1 MTLPALLALLWL
13 QQPPAAR
20 VADVRDV
27 LHGVE
32 ITDPYRWLEDSSH
45 PEARAWIEAQDR
57 HARNILENLPGR
69 AVLERRLAELM
80 RADAAQMPVERA
92 GRYFYLRR
100 RAGQEQYV
108 LCMRRGARGPEE
120 VLVDPHPWSP
130 DRTVSLRL
138 MDVAPDGA
146 WLAYGVRRGG
156 EDEVEIRFFDVEAR
170 HDFPFALPRARYH
183 SVALLPAGEGF
194 YYSRY
199 TPQGPR
205 VYARSPASAEAE
217 DREIFGGGYGPD
229 TAITA
234 RLTGDGR
241 RLLLHVLYGSSGD
254 RTDAFFLDR
263 STGAVHVIARDIPAA
278 FFVHLA
284 GERFFVLTN
293 WKAPNWRVMGG
304 EWERPAP
311 DAWREVIPEGP
322 AVIEHMVAAGGRIFT
337 STLENVQSRLRVFDA
352 SGKLL
357 HRIPLP
363 AMGAIS
369 EISGRWE
376 SDEVF
381 YSFASF
387 HIAPI
392 IYRYQART
400 GRQQIWF
407 RRDVPLDSRN
417 FVLEQ
422 VWYTS
427 RDGTRVPMFL
437 LHRRG
442 LPRDGKRPVL
452 LTGYGGFN
460 ISMTPSFSELAVVW
474 AEQGGVF
481 ALPNLRGGAEFG
493 EAWHR
498 AGMLEKKQNVFD
510 DFIAAAEWLVR
521 NGYTTPSRLAIY
533 GTSNGGLLVGAAMT
547 QRPELFAAVVCRYP
561 LLDMLRYHRF
571 LVARYWIPEYG
582 SADDPEQFRYL
593 YAYSPYHR
601 VRDGVKYPAV
611 LLVTGE
617 ADTRVA
623 PLHARKMAA
632 RLQAATASGKP
643 VLLLDEARAGHSAG
657 LPVSRRARDLA
668 LEVAF
673 MLWQTG
679 ATPESR

>member
-1 MTLPALLALLWL
+1 MPAALLVLLWF

-20 VADVRDV
+20 VLEVREI

-32 ITDPYRWLEDSSH
+32 IADPYRWLEDSSN
-45 PEARAWIEAQDR
+45 PEARGWIEAQDR
-57 HARNILENLPGR
+57 YARSVLEALPGLDGI
-69 AVLERRLAELM
+69 ARRLAELM
-80 RADAAQMPVERA
+80 RVEVAQMPVARG

-100 RAGQEQYV
+100 RVDQEQYV
-108 LCMRRGARGPEE
+108 LCMRRALRGPEE

-130 DRTVSLRL
+130 DRTISIRL
-138 MDVAPDGA
+138 MDVAADGA
-146 WLAYGVRRGG
+146 WLAYGIRRGG
-156 EDEVEIRFFDVEAR
+156 EDEVEVRFFDVEAQR
-170 HDFPFALPRARYH
+170 DLPLALPRARYH
-183 SVALLPAGEGF
+183 SVALLAGREGF

-205 VYARSPASAEAE
+205 VYARLPASAEAA
-217 DREIFGGGYGPD
+217 DREIFGQGYGPE

-234 RLTGDGR
+234 RLSGDGR

-263 STGAVHVIARDIPAA
+263 SDGAVRHIARDIPAA
-278 FFVHLA
+278 FFVHPA

-293 WKAPNWRVMGG
+293 WKAPNWRVMAG

-322 AVIEHMVAAGGRIFT
+322 AVIQEMAAAGGRIFV
-337 STLENVQSRLRVFDA
+337 STLENVQSQLRVFDA
-352 SGKLL
+352 GGRLL
-357 HRIPLP
+357 SRIRLP
-363 AMGAIS
+363 AVGAVSDIA
-369 EISGRWE
+369 GRWE

-381 YSFASF
+381 YGFASF
-387 HIAPI
+387 HVAPVI
-392 IYRYQART
+392 FRHEARA
-400 GRQQIWF
+400 GRQQVWF
-407 RRDVPLDSRN
+407 RRPVPVAGRD
-417 FVLEQ
+417 FVLRQ

-442 LPRDGKRPVL
+442 LPHDGQRPAL

-460 ISMTPSFSELAVVW
+460 ISMTPAFSELGVAW

-493 EAWHR
+493 ESWHR
-498 AGMLEKKQNVFD
+498 AGMLERKQNVFD
-510 DFIAAAEWLVR
+510 DFIAAAEWLIQ
-521 NGYTTPSRLAIY
+521 NGYTAPSRLAIY

-582 SADDPEQFRYL
+582 SADDPDQFRYL

-643 VLLLDEARAGHSAG
+643 VLLLDEPRAGHSAG

-668 LEVAF
+668 LELAF

-679 ATPESR
+679 PTPKSR

>member
-1 MTLPALLALLWL
+1 MLAPLLALLWV

-20 VADVRDV
+20 LVEVREL

-32 ITDPYRWLEDSSH
+32 IRDPYRWLEDSTA

-57 HARNILENLPGR
+57 HARAVLDALPG
-69 AVLERRLAELM
+69 LHEIERRLAALM
-80 RADAAQMPVERA
+80 RADAAQMPVERG
-92 GRYFYLRR
+92 GRYFFLRR
-100 RAGQEQYV
+100 RADQEQHV
-108 LCMRRGARGPEE
+108 LVMRRGVRGSDEI
-120 VLVDPHPWSP
+120 LIDPHPWSP
-130 DRTVSLRL
+130 DHTVSLRL
-138 MDVAPDGA
+138 LDVASDGT

-156 EDEVEIRFFDVEAR
+156 EDEVEVRFFDVEAR
-170 HDFPFALPRARYH
+170 RDLPVTLPRARYH
-183 SVALLPAGEGF
+183 SVALLPAREGF

-205 VYARSPASAEAE
+205 VYGRLPASAEAS
-217 DREIFGGGYGPD
+217 DREIFGQGYGPE
-229 TAITA
+229 TAVTV
-234 RLTGDGR
+234 RLTEDGE
-241 RLLLHVLYGSSGD
+241 RLLLHVLHGSAGD
-254 RTDAFFLDR
+254 RTDVFFLVR
-263 STGAVHVIARDIPAA
+263 ASGAVQTIARDIPAA
-278 FFVHLA
+278 FFVEPA
-284 GERFFVLTN
+284 GKGFFVRTN
-293 WKAPNWRVMGG
+293 WKAPNWRVMAG
-304 EWERPAP
+304 EWEKPAP
-311 DAWREVIPEGP
+311 ESWREVIPEGP
-322 AVIEHMVAAGGRIFT
+322 AVIEQMIAAGGRIIT
-337 STLENVQSRLRVFDA
+337 STLENVRSQLAMFDSRGRLVR
-352 SGKLL
+352 
-357 HRIPLP
+357 RIRLP
-363 AMGAIS
+363 AMGAVS
-369 EISGRWE
+369 ELVGRWG

-387 HIAPI
+387 HLAPSI
-392 IYRYQART
+392 HRHEVRT
-400 GRQQIWF
+400 GRQDVWF
-407 RRDVPLDSRN
+407 RRNVPVASRD
-417 FVLEQ
+417 FELRQ
-422 VWYTS
+422 VWYAS

-442 LPRDGKRPVL
+442 LIRDGRRPTL

-460 ISMTPSFSELAVVW
+460 ISMTPAFSELAVAWV
-474 AEQGGVF
+474 ERGGVF

-498 AGMLEKKQNVFD
+498 AGMLERKQNVFD
-510 DFIAAAEWLVR
+510 DFLAAAQWLIENR
-521 NGYTTPSRLAIY
+521 YTEPGRLAIY

-582 SADDPEQFRYL
+582 SADDPAQFRYL

-632 RLQAATASGKP
+632 RLQAASASGKP

-668 LEVAF
+668 RELAF

-679 ATPESR
+679 ALAGAQP

>member
-1 MTLPALLALLWL
+1 MLPALLALLWI

-20 VADVRDV
+20 VVEVREL

-32 ITDPYRWLEDSSH
+32 IVDPYRWLEDSSN

-57 HARNILENLPGR
+57 YARGLLEALPER
-69 AVLERRLAELM
+69 TRIERRLAELM
-80 RADAAQMPVERA
+80 RADAAQMPLERE

-100 RAGQEQYV
+100 RADQEQYV
-108 LCMRRGARGPEE
+108 LCMRRGLRGPEE
-120 VLVDPHPWSP
+120 VLLDPHPWSP
-130 DRTVSLRL
+130 DRTVSIRL
-138 MDVAPDGA
+138 MDVSPDGT

-156 EDEVEIRFFDVEAR
+156 EDEVEVRFFDVEAR
-170 HDFPFALPRARYH
+170 RDLPFALPRARYH
-183 SVALLPAGEGF
+183 SVALLAAREGF

-205 VYARSPASAEAE
+205 VYARSPASAEAP
-217 DREIFGGGYGPD
+217 DREIFGYGYGPE

-234 RLTGDGR
+234 RLTGDSR
-241 RLLLHVLYGSSGD
+241 RLVLHVLYGSSGD

-263 STGAVHVIARDIPAA
+263 RNGALHAIARDIPAA
-278 FFVHLA
+278 FFVHPA

-293 WKAPNWRVMGG
+293 WNAPNWRVMTG

-311 DAWREVIPEGP
+311 EAWRELLREGP
-322 AVIEHMVAAGGRIFT
+322 AVIEHMAAAGARIFV

-352 SGKLL
+352 SGRLE
-357 HRIPLP
+357 RSIRLP

-369 EISGRWE
+369 DVAGRWE
-376 SDEVF
+376 SDELF
-381 YSFASF
+381 YGFASF
-387 HIAPI
+387 HLPPVIF
-392 IYRYQART
+392 RHHARS
-400 GRQQIWF
+400 GRQEVWF
-407 RRDVPLDSRN
+407 RRQVPLDSRE
-417 FVLEQ
+417 FVLRQ
-422 VWYTS
+422 VWYAS

-442 LPRDGKRPVL
+442 LPRDGRRPVL

-474 AEQGGVF
+474 AEHGGLF

-493 EAWHR
+493 ETWHR
-498 AGMLEKKQNVFD
+498 AGMLANKQNVFD
-510 DFIAAAEWLVR
+510 DFIAAAEWLVQ

-547 QRPELFAAVVCRYP
+547 QRPDRFAAVVCRYP

-582 SADDPEQFRYL
+582 SADDPDQFRYL

-632 RLQAATASGKP
+632 RLQAASASGKP